1 MLIIQL
7 CGWYFRPSVIYTAAQ
22 MKTVNRTTL
31 IALYCGGLLA
41 GLGLVAAGVL
51 LYGVVWSV
59 LGLVLVACSL
69 RRRIVVAVPAVV
81 VAGLVCGLL
90 RGTEIQTQLS
100 FFKGYEGKKVIL
112 RGVVIDDAGYGDKG
126 QRDMRLQNVQLEG
139 RSPPGV
145 VRVTSHTL
153 HQPRRGDVVEV
164 TGKLRE
170 GFGSYQAAIYF
181 GQLQV
186 VAVAKNPIDEFR
198 HIFAAGIYSN
208 MPDLQ
213 ASLGLG
219 VLMGVKTQ
227 LPEDLDGQ
235 LKVLAL
241 THIVVASGYNLT
253 VLIRMA
259 RRLFEKRSKFQT
271 VVAGGGLM
279 ATFVVVTGF
288 SASMTRAAL
297 VTGLSLLAWY
307 YGRRIHPVVI
317 LLVAAAITAGINPMY
332 VWGDLGWYLSFLAF
346 AGVLLVAP
354 LITHLLY
361 DNREPKT
368 IGQIVIETFSAQLT
382 TLPLTLAIFGNL
394 TILGLLAN
402 VMVVP
407 LIPLAMLLTLMAGM
421 GAGLGAAAP
430 FIALPAIWLLTY
442 ITQLIGLL
450 AAVPW
455 AAVQVKIT
463 AISMVGLYAAMVL
476 AGILVWRKTRHDFM
490 GKSVIE

>member
-1 MLIIQL
+1 MVFLPE
-7 CGWYFRPSVIYTAAQ
+7 YEVYSRT
-22 MKTVNRTTL
+22 MKFANRTTL
-31 IALYCGGLLA
+31 IALYCSGLLA
-41 GLGLVAAGVL
+41 GLGIVAGGVWL
-51 LYGVVWSV
+51 QGIVWSV
-59 LGLVLVACSL
+59 VAIGLLLISL
-69 RRRIVVAVPAVV
+69 KRRTAIAVPAVV
-81 VAGLVCGLL
+81 MAGLVCGLL
-90 RGTEIQTQLS
+90 RGTDMQVQLG
-100 FFKGYEGKKVIL
+100 FFKEHEGEKVVL
-112 RGVVIDDAGYGDKG
+112 RGTVIDDAGYGDKG
-126 QRDMRLQNVQLEG
+126 QRDMRLQHVQLDG

-164 TGKLRE
+164 SGKLRE
-170 GFGSYQAAIYF
+170 GFGNYQAAIYF

-186 VAVAKNPIDEFR
+186 ISVAKHPIDEFR
-198 HIFAAGIYSN
+198 HMFAAGIYSN

-227 LPEDLDGQ
+227 LPQDLDEQ
-235 LKVLAL
+235 LKILAL

-253 VLIRMA
+253 VLIRVA

-271 VVAGGGLM
+271 AVAGGGLM

-297 VTGLSLLAWY
+297 VTGLSLWAWY

-354 LITHLLY
+354 LLTRLIY
-361 DNREPKT
+361 GKREPKT

-402 VMVVP
+402 VMIVP
-407 LIPLAMLLTLMAGM
+407 LIPLAMLLTLVAGV
-421 GAGLGAAAP
+421 GAGLGTFAP
-430 FIALPAIWLLTY
+430 FIALPATWLLTY
-442 ITQLIGLL
+442 ITQLISVL

-455 AAVQVKIT
+455 AAVDVKIS
-463 AISMVGLYAAMVL
+463 AVSMVGLYMAMLV
-476 AGILVWRKTRHDFM
+476 AGILIWRKTKHDFM
-490 GKSVIE
+490 AKSVIE